1 MIFHRTMY
9 TCVLSLLST
18 HTGFTV
24 IHEFL
29 RLLEKPLDNRNIVS
43 NNGFVLIGYLDN
55 RNIVSNNG
63 FVLIAYLDNRNI
75 VSNNGFV
82 LIGYLDN
89 RNIVSNNGFVLI
101 GQFWSR
107 SKRSY
112 SNVFFTVN
120 SSLEYCRILNPLSLQ
135 ASDYKN
141 GIADFLL
148 NI

>member
-63 FVLIAYLDNRNI
+63 FVLI
-75 VSNNGFV
+75 
-82 LIGYLDN
+82 GYLDN

-120 SSLEYCRILNPLSLQ
+120 SSLEYCRMLNPLSLQ

>member
-43 NNGFVLIGYLDN
+43 NNGFVLMG
-55 RNIVSNNG
+55 
-63 FVLIAYLDNRNI
+63 YLDNRNI

-120 SSLEYCRILNPLSLQ
+120 SSLEYCRMLNPLSLQ

>member
-1 MIFHRTMY
+1 MFTSNPPLKNMIFHRTMY

-43 NNGFVLIGYLDN
+43 NNGFVLMG
-55 RNIVSNNG
+55 
-63 FVLIAYLDNRNI
+63 YLDNRNI

-120 SSLEYCRILNPLSLQ
+120 SSLEYCRMLNPLSLQ

>member
-1 MIFHRTMY
+1 M
-9 TCVLSLLST
+9 
-18 HTGFTV
+18 G
-24 IHEFL
+24 
-29 RLLEKPLDNRNIVS
+29 
-43 NNGFVLIGYLDN
+43 
-55 RNIVSNNG
+55 
-63 FVLIAYLDNRNI
+63 YLDNRNI

-120 SSLEYCRILNPLSLQ
+120 SSLEYCRMLNPLSLQ